1 MAIFSISTAIGEGN
15 IALSPFGN
23 RIMKKITVVAVVLLV
38 LPTVAMAAP
47 SVGIGYTGVG
57 LSGHNTRPGITL
69 TAGNRYSNDVV
80 ASGSATFARSYYQMQ
95 TRVAKLI
102 PAGGVS
108 FEPYLSVGFINMNYH
123 QQETGYTT
131 QTVNSGY
138 GFAYTQTTPHSYLKN
153 QSIQDFFGLA
163 GVNLNV
169 PIGSNVALQFG
180 GGYGHTFSVFNGAG
194 GSVYTGEATVALQI
208 AQNVIADLQ
217 VNYLHMPGN
226 NLTSYGAGISY
237 LF

>member
-1 MAIFSISTAIGEGN
+1 
-15 IALSPFGN
+15 
-23 RIMKKITVVAVVLLV
+23 MKKITVVAVVILA

-47 SVGIGYTGVG
+47 SVGIGYTNVG

-69 TAGNRYSNDVV
+69 TAGNRYSNNVV
-80 ASGSATFARSYYQMQ
+80 ASGSSTFARSYYQMQ
-95 TRVAKLI
+95 ADVGKII

-108 FEPYLSVGFINMNYH
+108 FVPYLSVGFINMNYN
-123 QQETGYTT
+123 QQETGYII
-131 QTVNSGY
+131 
-138 GFAYTQTTPHSYLKN
+138 PHSYLKSR
-153 QSIQDFFGLA
+153 SIQDFFGLA

-194 GSVYTGEATVALQI
+194 GSVYTGEAKAAFQI
-208 AQNVIADLQ
+208 AHNVIADLH
-217 VNYLHMPGN
+217 VNYLHVPGN
-226 NLTSYGAGISY
+226 SLTSYGAGISY

>member
-1 MAIFSISTAIGEGN
+1 
-15 IALSPFGN
+15 
-23 RIMKKITVVAVVLLV
+23 MKKITVVAVVILA

-47 SVGIGYTGVG
+47 SVGIGYTNVG

-69 TAGNRYSNDVV
+69 TAGNRYSNNVV
-80 ASGSATFARSYYQMQ
+80 ASGSSTFARSYYQMQ
-95 TRVAKLI
+95 ADVGKII

-108 FEPYLSVGFINMNYH
+108 FVPYLSVGFINMNYN

-131 QTVNSGY
+131 QTNNSGY
-138 GFAYTQTTPHSYLKN
+138 GFAYTQTTPHSYLKSR
-153 QSIQDFFGLA
+153 SIQDFFGLA

-194 GSVYTGEATVALQI
+194 GSVYTGEAKAAFQI
-208 AQNVIADLQ
+208 AHNVIADLH
-217 VNYLHMPGN
+217 VNYLHVPGN
-226 NLTSYGAGISY
+226 SLTSYGAGISY